1 MTGGRRARREQDAAD
16 RPARTA
22 ADLKK
27 RSPHLWSMS
36 FRICLLIQSPRYAE
50 PLMRLAVWTER
61 RRSSGGGGP
70 RSAADQLGSARLSRS
85 RHSQSTPR
93 TRPAAADCPTRR
105 FATTRPHHVLLHRRR
120 RWIRRRIR
128 SRGRR
133 RLDGAVQRVRRRQR
147 RRRSSRRRRRRRAKK
162 AIGQDTSHGD
172 VQLEA
177 RDRG

>member
-50 PLMRLAVWTER
+50 PLMRLAVSAQR
-61 RRSSGGGGP
+61 RRPAVCS
-70 RSAADQLGSARLSRS
+70 RSARLSSARLSRS
-85 RHSQSTPR
+85 HSQSTPR
-93 TRPAAADCPTRR
+93 ARPAAEDCTAAR
-105 FATTRPHHVLLHRRR
+105 FTTTRPHHVLLHRRR

-128 SRGRR
+128 GRGRR
-133 RLDGAVQRVRRRQR
+133 RLDDAVQRVGRRQR

-162 AIGQDTSHGD
+162 AIGQDTSHKH
-172 VQLEA
+172 VRYKA